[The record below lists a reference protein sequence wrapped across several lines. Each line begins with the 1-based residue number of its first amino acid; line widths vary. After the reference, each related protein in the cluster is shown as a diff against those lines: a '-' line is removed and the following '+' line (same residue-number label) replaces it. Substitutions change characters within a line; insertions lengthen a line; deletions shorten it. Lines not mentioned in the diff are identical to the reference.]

1 MDPLIYVLDVLVF
14 AGIYALLALSLNLE
28 FGFTGLA
35 NFGKVAFFMAGAYTY
50 AVLANLG
57 VPYWLTLLAG
67 AVVAGILGAVISLPA
82 LRLREDYLAIVTISF
97 GEILRLIVK
106 AEDQLAGG
114 VHGIVVPSACK
125 FLGDSPREVGLAN
138 VLLVYALLAVVF
150 LGLQLLANTPYGR
163 VLRGIRED
171 EVAVAAVGKNTV
183 FYKMQ
188 VLALGSGIA
197 GLAGGL
203 FAQYLR
209 YIEPYMFMPLVTF
222 LVWIMLMLGGA
233 GNNVGVLA
241 GALVVELLNR
251 GTRIAKDYLT
261 LPVDPNNLQFILF
274 GLLIVII
281 LIYRPQGLIREGP
294 MKTVARERATKWLS
308 SQ

>member
-1 MDPLIYVLDVLVF
+1 
-14 AGIYALLALSLNLE
+14 
-28 FGFTGLA
+28 
-35 NFGKVAFFMAGAYTY
+35 
-50 AVLANLG
+50 
-57 VPYWLTLLAG
+57 
-67 AVVAGILGAVISLPA
+67 
-82 LRLREDYLAIVTISF
+82 AI
-97 GEILRLIVK
+97 
-106 AEDQLAGG
+106 
-114 VHGIVVPSACK
+114 
-125 FLGDSPREVGLAN
+125 
-138 VLLVYALLAVVF
+138 
-150 LGLQLLANTPYGR
+150 
-163 VLRGIRED
+163 
-171 EVAVAAVGKNTV
+171 GKNTV